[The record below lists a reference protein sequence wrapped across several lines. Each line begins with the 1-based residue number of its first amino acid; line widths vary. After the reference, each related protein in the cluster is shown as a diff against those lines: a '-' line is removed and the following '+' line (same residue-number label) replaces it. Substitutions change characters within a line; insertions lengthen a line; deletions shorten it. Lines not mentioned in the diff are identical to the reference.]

1 MPICFGFR
9 PLLVGFFGV
18 GQGSS
23 LRRFWED
30 MLQQTRDSACHCCLI
45 VKYLSQLHK
54 QFISP
59 IPLVQFNWYCERGG
73 DNDEALTWTKDLI
86 NLFFPKDV
94 YRRSLFF
101 FLALP
106 ARSHELADVFEKNE
120 KKNKPRSVYG
130 LTHLMLF
137 RELATSKFIC

>member
-1 MPICFGFR
+1 
-9 PLLVGFFGV
+9 
-18 GQGSS
+18 
-23 LRRFWED
+23 
-30 MLQQTRDSACHCCLI
+30 MLQQTSDSACHCCLI
-45 VKYLSQLHK
+45 VKYFSQLHK
-54 QFISP
+54 QFISS
-59 IPLVQFNWYCERGG
+59 IPLVQFNWYCEHGG
-73 DNDEALTWTKDLI
+73 DNDEALTWTRDLI

-120 KKNKPRSVYG
+120 KKNKPRSVYR
-130 LTHLMLF
+130 LTHLMLFRMIPLNETISNYIKLF

>member
-1 MPICFGFR
+1 
-9 PLLVGFFGV
+9 
-18 GQGSS
+18 
-23 LRRFWED
+23 
-30 MLQQTRDSACHCCLI
+30 MLQQTRDSACYCSLI

-59 IPLVQFNWYCERGG
+59 IPLVQFNWYREHGG
-73 DNDEALTWTKDLI
+73 DNDEALTWKRDLI

-106 ARSHELADVFEKNE
+106 ARSYELAEVFEKNE
-120 KKNKPRSVYG
+120 KKNKPRSVYR
-130 LTHLMLF
+130 LTHLVLF
-137 RELATSKFIC
+137 RMIPLNETISN